1 MKKLTNTLMASAI
14 SLSIVVT
21 GAVLAPAAS
30 AAAPNGNEPPGASV
44 LLASVDSPL
53 TAAEIDGL
61 KYMREEEKL
70 ARDVYQ
76 TLYAEW
82 GQRVFSN
89 IARSEQTHMDAVG
102 TLLDRYDIADP
113 AAGNAPGEFTNPD
126 LQALYDQLVDTGSQS
141 LADALKVGLAIEE
154 IDIADLVEELEAVAH
169 SDIQRVYQSLKQG
182 SENHLRAFATTLER
196 QTGESYE
203 PQYMDQESYDG
214 ILGASQGQGQGRGR
228 GRGPR
233 G

>member
-1 MKKLTNTLMASAI
+1 MKKLMNTLMASAI
-14 SLSIVVT
+14 SLSIVAT

-61 KYMREEEKL
+61 EYMREEEKL
-70 ARDVYQ
+70 ARDVY
-76 TLYAEW
+76 LSMDELW

-89 IARSEQTHMDAVG
+89 IARSEQSHMDAVG
-102 TLLDRYDIADP
+102 TLLDRYDIPDP
-113 AAGNAPGEFTNPD
+113 AAGNAVGEVSNPEIK
-126 LQALYDQLVDTGSQS
+126 ALYDQLVDTGSQS

-154 IDIADLVEELEAVAH
+154 IDIADLVEELDAVAH

-182 SENHLRAFATTLER
+182 SENHLRAFATALER

-203 PQYMDQESYDG
+203 PQVLDQKTYDT
-214 ILGASQGQGQGRGR
+214 ILGASQGQGRGR

>member
-21 GAVLAPAAS
+21 GTVLAPAAS

-44 LLASVDSPL
+44 ALANVGTPL

-70 ARDVYQ
+70 ARDVYL
-76 TLYAEW
+76 TMDELW

-154 IDIADLVEELEAVAH
+154 IDIADLVEELESVTH

-182 SENHLRAFATTLER
+182 SENHLRAFATALER
-196 QTGESYE
+196 QTGESYT
-203 PQYMDQESYDG
+203 PQYLDQEAYDA
-214 ILGASQGQGQGRGR
+214 ILSTGMGRGR